1 MMAAEVAKEHV
12 SVIAKAFDG
21 DSGYHKFTEDE
32 YKNVIEQLDK
42 GVDVD
47 FYNLICSRH
56 AYIVDPTHIVKR
68 IRYRFI
74 SKMIGWYWKL
84 NDKYQSMPELR
95 DIF

>member
-56 AYIVDPTHIVKR
+56 AYNYIYNSQCCSIMLAVKLFKS
-68 IRYRFI
+68 Y
-74 SKMIGWYWKL
+74 SL
-84 NDKYQSMPELR
+84 LQS
-95 DIF
+95 